1 MPAPKHANM
10 ELTTREK
17 DALAAYQKHIDEFHA
32 PPSHRQ
38 LASYLG
44 VYVYAAQQLLRR
56 LVDKGFLKEKP
67 VTMRI
72 KVLMPSAKGKK
83 ALPPSG

>member
-1 MPAPKHANM
+1 MPAPKNANL

-17 DALAAYQKHIDEFHA
+17 DALEAYKKHLAEFQV

-38 LASYLG
+38 LAAYLN

-56 LVDKGFLKEKP
+56 LTDKGWLKEKP
-67 VTMRI
+67 VTMKMR
-72 KVLMPSAKGKK
+72 VLLPTAKAKRDPVG
-83 ALPPSG
+83 